1 MLEFN
6 HWFFVLLANFLV
18 LLFVLNK
25 ILFQP
30 LLGTFK
36 EREASTKGFMDNA
49 RTMEAEKESAIAGMR
64 SRFAEAGK
72 QARKEFEALKSEG
85 LDNQRAQMAEAA
97 KQAAATIERARAE
110 IESDAAKARQ
120 ALQGEVV
127 KLSAE
132 ISLKVAGV

>member
-18 LLFVLNK
+18 LLFILNK

-30 LLGTFK
+30 LLATFN
-36 EREASTKGFMDNA
+36 EREASTKGFMDDA
-49 RTMEAEKESAIAGMR
+49 RRMDAEKESAIAGMR

-72 QARKEFEALKSEG
+72 QARKEFEALKAEG
-85 LDNQRAQMAEAA
+85 LDNQRGQMAEAG
-97 KQAAATIERARAE
+97 KQAAATIERARTE
-110 IESDAAKARQ
+110 IESEAAKARQ
-120 ALQGEVV
+120 TLQGEVL

-132 ISLKVAGV
+132 IALKVAGV